1 MENSNIPQILE
12 LIKMEVERRKENN
25 HPLKYY
31 NGILYS
37 VKMDIDSE
45 IIKIMKEK
53 RGDEWN

>member
-1 MENSNIPQILE
+1 VENSNIPQILE
-12 LIKMEVERRKENN
+12 LIKAEVERRKEDK

-45 IIKIMKEK
+45 IIQIMKEK
-53 RGDEWN
+53 REDRWN